1 MNKIKDKAK
10 GAAMK
15 AQEML
20 LGTLRNMSPDA
31 VEDRYEAMDQ
41 SRADRNAEMIRE
53 NFGNEENY
61 RETLGLD
68 TPEGDALFTPWY
80 TKLARSLAKAKQR
93 ITK

>member
-1 MNKIKDKAK
+1 MMKIKDKAK
-10 GAAMK
+10 SAALA
-15 AQEML
+15 AQDVL

-31 VEDRYEAMDQ
+31 VEGRYRAMDQ
-41 SRADRNAEMIRE
+41 ARKDRDQSMIQE

-61 RETLGLD
+61 RDTLGLD

-80 TKLARSLAKAKQR
+80 TKLARSLAGVKQR